1 MKPLLVSMYLAGLLD
16 PETVTCNLWKR
27 IEINEVKHCIYR
39 GPNRTVYTHFPTHR
53 WSECPKQFQCPYSSM
68 KNKKPTVHEML
79 KGLREGFGN

>member
-1 MKPLLVSMYLAGLLD
+1 MKPLLVSMYLAGILD

-53 WSECPKQFQCPYSSM
+53 WSECPKQFQCPYSNM
-68 KNKKPTVHEML
+68 KDKQPTVHDML
-79 KGLREGFGN
+79 KGIREGFGN

>member
-1 MKPLLVSMYLAGLLD
+1 MKSLLVSMYLAGLLD

-27 IEINEVKHCIYR
+27 LEINEVKHCIYR

-68 KNKKPTVHEML
+68 KDKKPTVHEML
-79 KGLREGFGN
+79 KGIREVFGN